1 MIFKNIDSILQIGFE
16 TLLVKNIIYYLKK
29 CNYGMLKSFSVGDEF

>member
-16 TLLVKNIIYYLKK
+16 TLLVKNIVSKK
-29 CNYGMLKSFSVGDEF
+29 NVTTVC

>member
-16 TLLVKNIIYYLKK
+16 TLLVKNIVSKK
-29 CNYGMLKSFSVGDEF
+29 MELRYVEVFFSWG